1 MEEELRIEAFSVE
14 QQGTLVVLYRDQSFT
29 EYRPRL
35 QTSIFCNSATF
46 VIITKATIFDQSGNT
61 LMRARQ
67 V

>member
-1 MEEELRIEAFSVE
+1 MEEELRIEAFSVQ

-29 EYRPRL
+29 EYCPRL
-35 QTSIFCNSATF
+35 QASLFCNSATF
-46 VIITKATIFDQSGNT
+46 IIIIKATIFVQSGNT